1 MKFLSSL
8 ILIIYLAPSMLF
20 SMSFHQEPLY
30 CKLAAELR
38 AQSAKKLE
46 KKHQMSFCGTAGG
59 MMDNINLLGFS
70 FLINRPM
77 TKNEVRMLAVSSTQ
91 DFLNDI
97 NQDEKVRQ
105 YLKIY
110 PFDIEHIEITFLFR
124 THDQGTVYHPN
135 LAVVSVY
142 NGKIKY
148 STNNPLNDNRF
159 LVQETETFEDAVK
172 ILNGEIPAPES
183 QIK

>member
-1 MKFLSSL
+1 MKLLSSL
-8 ILIIYLAPSMLF
+8 ILISYIVPSMLF
-20 SMSFHQEPLY
+20 SMASSQEPVY
-30 CKLAAELR
+30 CKLADQVR
-38 AQSAKKLE
+38 AQCVKKLE
-46 KKHQMSFCGTAGG
+46 KRYQMKMFGTTDG

-70 FLINRPM
+70 FETCRSM
-77 TKNEVRMLAVSSTQ
+77 SKNEAREIVVSCAQ
-91 DFLNDI
+91 EFLKDI
-97 NQDEKVRQ
+97 NANEKIRP
-105 YLKIY
+105 YLKSY
-110 PFDIEHIEITFLFR
+110 PFDIKDIDIAIYLKTP
-124 THDQGTVYHPN
+124 TYGTVYHPN